1 LRWECGDE
9 LVNQLWSLE
18 PSIAFLNNGSYGA
31 VPIRVQRYR
40 NSVLAEIEKNP
51 VKFLSRSLPER
62 LEDERIALAG
72 WLEADA
78 AGIAFIQNATSGIGS
93 VLRSLHFAPG
103 DEIVFHDHGYRWVR
117 QALENLAS
125 QTGVVIK
132 FAVLAWPSVSNEQVV
147 SAFEKVIGPK
157 TKLII
162 CDHISSPTA
171 LVFPVSEIVA
181 LARAKGVLVLVD
193 GAHAPGAIDLRL
205 GKLEPDFYVGN
216 LHKWA
221 CAPRGTG
228 FIYVG
233 PGHRDIIRPESLS
246 YCGGQGHFQ
255 RSDRLSDFFH
265 WNGTTD
271 FSAWLTTTEAL
282 SFNEELG
289 WEQLFKNRKNLLDKV
304 RLLFQQELKGCELCS
319 TPPEMQ
325 GPMWTFEFPLKPH
338 TTPSVETAQW
348 IAADFYRHDRIEVP
362 VFYFNNRVYVRVSA
376 QAFNKLSDYERLLGA
391 MRAHRFSAAGK
402 RIR

>member
-1 LRWECGDE
+1 MRWECGDE

-132 FAVLAWPSVSNEQVV
+132 FAVLAWPSVSN
-147 SAFEKVIGPK
+147 
-157 TKLII
+157 
-162 CDHISSPTA
+162 
-171 LVFPVSEIVA
+171 
-181 LARAKGVLVLVD
+181 
-193 GAHAPGAIDLRL
+193 
-205 GKLEPDFYVGN
+205 
-216 LHKWA
+216 
-221 CAPRGTG
+221 
-228 FIYVG
+228 
-233 PGHRDIIRPESLS
+233 
-246 YCGGQGHFQ
+246 
-255 RSDRLSDFFH
+255 
-265 WNGTTD
+265 
-271 FSAWLTTTEAL
+271 
-282 SFNEELG
+282 
-289 WEQLFKNRKNLLDKV
+289 
-304 RLLFQQELKGCELCS
+304 
-319 TPPEMQ
+319 
-325 GPMWTFEFPLKPH
+325 
-338 TTPSVETAQW
+338 
-348 IAADFYRHDRIEVP
+348 
-362 VFYFNNRVYVRVSA
+362 
-376 QAFNKLSDYERLLGA
+376 
-391 MRAHRFSAAGK
+391 
-402 RIR
+402 